1 MALPVL
7 TAVTGAQWESDL
19 VSALEH
25 SSFGLDVVRRCVDLP
40 DLLATAASGQAR
52 AVLLS
57 ADLRRLDRDSVAR
70 VLAGGVAVVGVV
82 SPGDSEGEERLYRL
96 GIGSVVPADASAD
109 VLAQAVAQ
117 AVELSGRSQ
126 GISPQADFVVSNPV
140 GEMPML
146 PPAEDIQQPYEQA
159 TGTGQLVAV
168 WGPTGAPGRT
178 SVAVTIATELSLF
191 GVPTLLADADVYGGV
206 VAQALGL
213 LDEAPGLAAACRSAN
228 NGNLDLAQLARHAR
242 EVLPRLRVLTGLQ
255 RADRWPELRTA
266 SLEQVWENAK
276 QLAAATVVDVGFCL
290 EQDEEIS
297 FDTAAPRRN
306 GATLTTLEQA
316 STIVA
321 VGTADPIGL
330 QRLVR
335 GIGELREAVP
345 GAYIRVVANALRKG
359 PVGSDAEGQVRD
371 ALNRYAGIDDVT
383 CVPYDRT
390 AFDSALAQG
399 RTLAEVAPSS
409 PARAPLRTF
418 AAQLMG
424 ITLTSRR
431 GRKRR

>member
-1 MALPVL
+1 MAVPVL

-25 SSFGLDVVRRCVDLP
+25 SPLGLDVVRRCVDLP

-70 VLAGGVAVVGVV
+70 LLSAGVAVVGVV
-82 SPGDSEGEERLYRL
+82 SPGDQEGEERLYRL
-96 GIGSVVPADASAD
+96 GIGTVVPADATTD
-109 VLAQAVAQ
+109 QLAQAVARTI
-117 AVELSGRSQ
+117 ELTGRTSDLSAQ
-126 GISPQADFVVSNPV
+126 DFVMSNPV
-140 GEMPML
+140 VAQMPQL
-146 PPAEDIQQPYEQA
+146 PPVEDNQQPYEQA
-159 TGTGQLVAV
+159 TGTGQLIAV

-228 NGNLDLAQLARHAR
+228 NGNLDLPQLARHAR
-242 EVLPRLRVLTGLQ
+242 EVLPRLRVLTGIQ
-255 RADRWPELRTA
+255 RADRWPELRTSA
-266 SLEQVWENAK
+266 LEQVWETAR
-276 QLAAATVVDVGFCL
+276 QLAAATVVDLGFCL

-306 GATLTTLEQA
+306 GATLKTLELA
-316 STIVA
+316 NTIVV

-335 GIGELREAVP
+335 GINELRDAVP
-345 GAYIRVVANALRKG
+345 GGTIRVVANAVRKG
-359 PVGSDAEGQVRD
+359 PVGGDAESQVRD
-371 ALNRYAGIDDVT
+371 ALMRYAGINDVT
-383 CVPYDRT
+383 CVPYDR
-390 AFDSALAQG
+390 ASFDAALAQG

-409 PARAPLRTF
+409 SARVPLRQF
-418 AAQLMG
+418 ASQLMG
-424 ITLTSRR
+424 ITLVSKR
-431 GRKRR
+431 RKRR